1 MDYLTLRPLTKLSQN
16 QRTSQRNN
24 FAEHDY
30 KYVFRSKTT
39 KPSSTKTQSYLFSQ
53 SQIKQQPAS
62 NSVNL
67 NDHPQTSAD
76 RSKNYPFF
84 QQNKNNTN
92 PCQSRNQHPYHT
104 ANYFP
109 SYDKDY
115 YNQIF
120 PRFYPSQ
127 RPRSYSID
135 QPDILNQKL
144 EVNKH
149 DNLKK
154 IQHPVVIFFQISNRI
169 KTQYYQPN

>member
-76 RSKNYPFF
+76 RSKIIRFF
-84 QQNKNNTN
+84 NKTKITQIHVSLEINIPTI
-92 PCQSRNQHPYHT
+92 QLIIFHHMIKIIIIKFFHDFIQAKDLVLT
-104 ANYFP
+104 A
-109 SYDKDY
+109 
-115 YNQIF
+115 
-120 PRFYPSQ
+120 
-127 RPRSYSID
+127 
-135 QPDILNQKL
+135 
-144 EVNKH
+144 
-149 DNLKK
+149 
-154 IQHPVVIFFQISNRI
+154 
-169 KTQYYQPN
+169 